1 MRLNFRYSLN
11 KHLLFQRANANT
23 ERERERGRAWNMT
36 KYQHHFF
43 DWPFVCFDFIS
54 HFVPCIFS
62 LMHDSSFS
70 YADRYSEL
78 FCTYDIVFSCIF
90 FCFFF
95 SLCSAFVPYYCCGC
109 WIAIYL
115 YLVNKTKLF
124 NLFKFIRLTLHSV
137 RSRQHDDPSDFSFA
151 LLKCIVFDLL
161 LNS

>member
-95 SLCSAFVPYYCCGC
+95 
-109 WIAIYL
+109 
-115 YLVNKTKLF
+115 
-124 NLFKFIRLTLHSV
+124 R
-137 RSRQHDDPSDFSFA
+137 FA
-151 LLKCIVFDLL
+151 LLLCHIIVVDAGLPFICISSIKQNFSIYSNSFDWLCIPSEVDSMTIHL
-161 LNS
+161 TFLSLF